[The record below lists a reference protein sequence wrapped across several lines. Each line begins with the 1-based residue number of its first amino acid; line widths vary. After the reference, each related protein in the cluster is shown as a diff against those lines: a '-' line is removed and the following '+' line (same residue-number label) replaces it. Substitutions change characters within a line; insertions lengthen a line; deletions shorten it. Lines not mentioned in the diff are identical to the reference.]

1 MRSVAAKIS
10 FVFLSAALFSSCKKN
25 VVFNDITINTF
36 RPIVEFSDVS
46 GFKSVAM
53 DYTNNQI
60 TVDITDVRFMIRSDI
75 SKESSV
81 KVAIS
86 TNVVNDYNAD
96 NGTNYTPVGVPLF
109 SLENDLFT
117 LSPSERSQP
126 VRIRIKPSDVAVGEN
141 AIGLTIFEV
150 TNGEISQ
157 IAGKLVIALSVK
169 NQYDGI
175 YTLDGAFYHP
185 TSSPGY
191 DPFTIEVEM
200 HTTGPNSVKM
210 YVPDFGGYYHPG
222 LFGGVLNAFGSQEPE
237 YTVSPAT
244 NTVTV
249 QNAFPGAVTFYTM
262 APGFNSRYDAA
273 TKTIYAKFG
282 YNYSPGPTFNPATNR
297 EWTDVLTY
305 IGPR

>member
-1 MRSVAAKIS
+1 MRSVTSKLFFLLFAAA
-10 FVFLSAALFSSCKKN
+10 FLSSCKKN
-25 VVFNDITINTF
+25 VVFGDVAINTF
-36 RPIVEFSDVS
+36 RPIVEFSEVS

-53 DYTNNQI
+53 DYTSNQV
-60 TVDITDVRFMIRSDI
+60 TVDITDIRYMIRSEV
-75 SKESSV
+75 SKESAV
-81 KVAIS
+81 KIVIS
-86 TNVVNDYNAD
+86 TNVVNDYNTA

-109 SLENDLFT
+109 SLENDQFT

-126 VRIRIKPSDVAVGEN
+126 VRIRIKPSDVAIGEN
-141 AIGLTIFEV
+141 AIGISIFEV

-169 NQYDGI
+169 NQYDGV
-175 YTLDGAFYHP
+175 YSLDGAFYHP

-237 YTVSPAT
+237 YTVNSVT
-244 NTVTV
+244 NAVTV

-262 APGFNSRYDAA
+262 APGFNSRYDPA